1 MSDPFSFSPIWQYRT
16 KNTEDWK
23 PPKKKKKE
31 IFDVSSVLRIKV
43 QIQAHVPFASS
54 LDAELQSS
62 KLAVLQRTYV
72 YVDITSIPRVCLA
85 PSWHMAEGF
94 YD

>member
-1 MSDPFSFSPIWQYRT
+1 MCLTHFSFLPFDG
-16 KNTEDWK
+16 TEQK
-23 PPKKKKKE
+23 TQKTGNHLRKKE

-62 KLAVLQRTYV
+62 KLVVLQRTYV

>member
-1 MSDPFSFSPIWQYRT
+1 MCLTHFPFLSFDG
-16 KNTEDWK
+16 TEQK
-23 PPKKKKKE
+23 TQKIENHLKKRE
-31 IFDVSSVLRIKV
+31 IFDVSAVLRIKV

-62 KLAVLQRTYV
+62 KLEVLQRTYV
-72 YVDITSIPRVCLA
+72 YVHITSIPRVCLA

>member
-1 MSDPFSFSPIWQYRT
+1 MCLTHLFFLLFDC
-16 KNTEDWK
+16 TEEKTQKAGDHLK
-23 PPKKKKKE
+23 RE
-31 IFDVSSVLRIKV
+31 ILDAGSVLRIKL
-43 QIQAHVPFASS
+43 QAHVPYASS

-62 KLAVLQRTYV
+62 KLELLQRTCV